1 MNNVLANKD
10 GYEHYLY
17 KYYLYLPFSRK
28 QEFESH
34 KNAIQFLLENNFL
47 FDVNENNLKEKL
59 ISILNIYNE
68 INKETNEKISAVEYQ
83 LNSDK
88 IDKSV
93 IVKKYNIIYGDIFDK
108 RDINTRIDQRSNKN
122 LKYKKLCYEEIQRY
136 DKSLHDE
143 LINVIEHYSHNLQDS
158 YDSKIKR
165 ESYRKNQDSSFDYN
179 LIKSEF
185 QSI

>member
-1 MNNVLANKD
+1 MNNVLTNKD
-10 GYEHYLY
+10 GFEHYLY

-34 KNAIQFLLENNFL
+34 KNTIQFLLENNIL
-47 FDVNENNLKEKL
+47 LDVNEDSIKEKL
-59 ISILNIYNE
+59 INILNIYYE
-68 INKETNEKISAVEYQ
+68 INKKTNEKISEIEFQ
-83 LNSDK
+83 LKSDK

-93 IVKKYNIIYGDIFDK
+93 IVKKYNIIHGDIFYK

-136 DKSLHDE
+136 DKALHDE
-143 LINVIEHYSHNLQDS
+143 LINVIKHNQHNLQIS
-158 YDSKIKR
+158 YDSKTNKV
-165 ESYRKNQDSSFDYN
+165 SRKNYDSSFDYN